1 MQHASGLIPES
12 VDRVQHASGLIP
24 ESVECSM
31 LVVSYQS
38 Q

>member
-12 VDRVQHASGLIP
+12 VDQVQHASGLIP